1 MERLITNYNTLL
13 EKRTIGKMLKFS
25 LNEVNNTN
33 LLVFLMCTYALRR
46 PPPLVRFRTLLDYPP
61 PPSFRAYV
69 LFEWPLIQL
78 LNNFQIDIICTVY
91 TFGQCYLLKLYQPI
105 VHFLQECLKAAASP
119 EKYMFNWI
127 FTINVLKQFINS
139 WASHN
144 CDSTTI
150 KWHPHV
156 KTAKERNSI

>member
-1 MERLITNYNTLL
+1 MERLITNYNRLL
-13 EKRTIGKMLKFS
+13 KKRTIGKMLKFS

-33 LLVFLMCTYALRR
+33 LFSEKIREINAALVFLMCTYALPR

-78 LNNFQIDIICTVY
+78 LDNFQTDIICTVY

-105 VHFLQECLKAAASP
+105 VHFLQECLTATASP

-127 FTINVLKQFINS
+127 FTINVLIS
-139 WASHN
+139 SLW
-144 CDSTTI
+144 
-150 KWHPHV
+150 
-156 KTAKERNSI
+156 